1 MKCEKCGAE
10 INSLLVN
17 MFDIDGAD
25 KYVVCHIYEPEG
37 YDAIEVETDQNWTGY
52 GQEGED
58 MRDSIACP
66 FCRKYPFEDEE
77 IQVYDVVKVVMFKR
91 PC

>member
-10 INSLLVN
+10 IKSLLVN
-17 MFDIDGAD
+17 TFGEYGAD
-25 KYVVCHIYEPEG
+25 YYSACPIHEPDG
-37 YDAIEVETDQNWTGY
+37 CDAAEVETSRNWTGY
-52 GQEGED
+52 EQDEED
-58 MRDSIACP
+58 MRGSIACP
-66 FCRKYPFEDEE
+66 FCHKYPFEDEE